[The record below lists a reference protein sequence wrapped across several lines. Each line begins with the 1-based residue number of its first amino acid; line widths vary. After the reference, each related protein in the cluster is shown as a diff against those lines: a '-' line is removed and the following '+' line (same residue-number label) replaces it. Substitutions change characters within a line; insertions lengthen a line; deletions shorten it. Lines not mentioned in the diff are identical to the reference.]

1 MLVPDNIVR
10 SGTVQQEPHGIHQHS
25 GSSSIGGARVTI
37 STFRV
42 LVRGRRSRVHCDC
55 CCRGLCRAGRAIP
68 ISIGCLV
75 HVPRM
80 KVVLLRGKRTRRRTS
95 EKGGTGNN
103 SPAGEQSCH
112 NIVTS
117 AELDEAVCILVLVDV
132 VVVGA
137 SATAPEQCRRLRR
150 RPCGGCGGS
159 ERAEIDGWGR
169 LSSTYYKGGRAARLL
184 WSG

>member
-1 MLVPDNIVR
+1 
-10 SGTVQQEPHGIHQHS
+10 
-25 GSSSIGGARVTI
+25 
-37 STFRV
+37 
-42 LVRGRRSRVHCDC
+42 
-55 CCRGLCRAGRAIP
+55 
-68 ISIGCLV
+68 
-75 HVPRM
+75 M

-137 SATAPEQCRRLRR
+137 SATASEQCRR

-169 LSSTYYKGGRAARLL
+169 LSSTRYKGGRAARLL

>member
-1 MLVPDNIVR
+1 
-10 SGTVQQEPHGIHQHS
+10 
-25 GSSSIGGARVTI
+25 
-37 STFRV
+37 
-42 LVRGRRSRVHCDC
+42 
-55 CCRGLCRAGRAIP
+55 
-68 ISIGCLV
+68 
-75 HVPRM
+75 M
-80 KVVLLRGKRTRRRTS
+80 KFVWSWGKRTRRRTS

-137 SATAPEQCRRLRR
+137 SATAPEQCRRRR
-150 RPCGGCGGS
+150 CRPCGGCGS

-169 LSSTYYKGGRAARLL
+169 LSSTRYSGGRAALLL

>member
-1 MLVPDNIVR
+1 
-10 SGTVQQEPHGIHQHS
+10 
-25 GSSSIGGARVTI
+25 
-37 STFRV
+37 
-42 LVRGRRSRVHCDC
+42 
-55 CCRGLCRAGRAIP
+55 
-68 ISIGCLV
+68 
-75 HVPRM
+75 M

-137 SATAPEQCRRLRR
+137 SATASEQCRRRRR

-169 LSSTYYKGGRAARLL
+169 LSSTRYKGGRAARLL